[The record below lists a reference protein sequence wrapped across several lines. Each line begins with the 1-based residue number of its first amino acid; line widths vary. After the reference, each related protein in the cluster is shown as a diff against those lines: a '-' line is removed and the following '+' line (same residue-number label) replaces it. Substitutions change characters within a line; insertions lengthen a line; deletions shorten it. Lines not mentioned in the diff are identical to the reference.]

1 MIFIG
6 FFILLT
12 TVTAFK
18 VGSKFNLNSALAKVA
33 VTGTLIFSSLELT
46 LPIQNAMAATKQVY
60 LAEPT
65 QEFKDEEKRTSALRK
80 EQIEI
85 RKQWD
90 SIVDEIKASDSPA
103 TTENALIKLK
113 TLLRKIDTLPIG
125 VKKLDLVK
133 TCRAKKFEG
142 NKMYIVKYVF
152 YMCSNMFK
160 HAYNIYIYI
169 PLT

>member
-1 MIFIG
+1 MSKMILISIC
-6 FFILLT
+6 ILLS

-18 VGSKFNLNSALAKVA
+18 VGSKFNLNGALAKVA
-33 VTGTLIFSSLELT
+33 VTGTLIFSSLEIT

-80 EQIEI
+80 EQVGI
-85 RKQWD
+85 RKTWD

-113 TLLRKIDTLPIG
+113 GLLRKIDTLPIG

-142 NKMYIVKYVF
+142 KNMYIV
-152 YMCSNMFK
+152 
-160 HAYNIYIYI
+160 
-169 PLT
+169 